1 MGAGGWAVSLAGAR
15 GGGGTITD
23 LSDTQMTLC
32 GKSLE
37 ASVDEARF
45 ELGLEEW
52 VGFQGAGMG
61 QSKGNEADA
70 QDARGAAGSLVWLGG
85 MHGGGG
91 GDKGS
96 GQNRAEARRRRAC
109 IFRRGN
115 QWRCHHHR
123 HRSCALAVGEQG
135 ESGGDWEESHALLP
149 VLCPA
154 SSHAQ
159 TEPPRSQ
166 PGTRQAERPLAAH
179 CVPVGSPTFPKS

>member
-85 MHGGGG
+85 MHGGGEWATKEVGRIALRPDGAGPVSLG
-91 GDKGS
+91 GGTS
-96 GQNRAEARRRRAC
+96 G
-109 IFRRGN
+109 
-115 QWRCHHHR
+115 
-123 HRSCALAVGEQG
+123 AVTIAVTG
-135 ESGGDWEESHALLP
+135 
-149 VLCPA
+149 
-154 SSHAQ
+154 
-159 TEPPRSQ
+159 
-166 PGTRQAERPLAAH
+166 AA
-179 CVPVGSPTFPKS
+179 P

>member
-61 QSKGNEADA
+61 QNIPGGVREMKQMLKMLVE
-70 QDARGAAGSLVWLGG
+70 QRGVLCGLEGC
-85 MHGGGG
+85 MGGGG
-91 GDKGS
+91 TKEVGRIALRPDGAGPVSLGGGTS
-96 GQNRAEARRRRAC
+96 G
-109 IFRRGN
+109 
-115 QWRCHHHR
+115 
-123 HRSCALAVGEQG
+123 AVTITVTG
-135 ESGGDWEESHALLP
+135 
-149 VLCPA
+149 
-154 SSHAQ
+154 
-159 TEPPRSQ
+159 
-166 PGTRQAERPLAAH
+166 AA
-179 CVPVGSPTFPKS
+179 P

>member
-61 QSKGNEADA
+61 QNIPGGVREMKQMLEMLVEQRGVSCGLEGCMEAG
-70 QDARGAAGSLVWLGG
+70 RGRQRKW
-85 MHGGGG
+85 
-91 GDKGS
+91 
-96 GQNRAEARRRRAC
+96 AE
-109 IFRRGN
+109 
-115 QWRCHHHR
+115 
-123 HRSCALAVGEQG
+123 
-135 ESGGDWEESHALLP
+135 
-149 VLCPA
+149 
-154 SSHAQ
+154 
-159 TEPPRSQ
+159 PR
-166 PGTRQAERPLAAH
+166 
-179 CVPVGSPTFPKS
+179 

>member
-1 MGAGGWAVSLAGAR
+1 M
-15 GGGGTITD
+15 
-23 LSDTQMTLC
+23 SDTQMTLC

-61 QSKGNEADA
+61 QNIPGGVKEMK
-70 QDARGAAGSLVWLGG
+70 QMLKMLVEQRGVSCGLEGC
-85 MHGGGG
+85 MGGGG

-96 GQNRAEARRRRAC
+96 GQNRAEARRSRAC

-154 SSHAQ
+154 SSQSSHAQ

-166 PGTRQAERPLAAH
+166 PGARQAERPLAAH